1 MFMIQ
6 NRDPRTDSPEC
17 CATQAICISFLC
29 LYFLSAD
36 RIIVESAMR
45 KEVREMVLEG
55 KPM

>member
-29 LYFLSAD
+29 LCFLSAD

-55 KPM
+55 KPV